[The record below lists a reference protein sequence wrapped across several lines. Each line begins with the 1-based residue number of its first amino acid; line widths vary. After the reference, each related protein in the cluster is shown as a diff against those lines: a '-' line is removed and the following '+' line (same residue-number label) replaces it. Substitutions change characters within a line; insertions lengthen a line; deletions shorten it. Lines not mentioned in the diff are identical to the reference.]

1 MMTNNDIITSLQKSF
16 PNLEFNEEESKYLTV
31 NTSPEDYLAVMQ
43 NLREAGFDYLFSMTG
58 MDWGKE
64 LGVTNH
70 LENTQTGT
78 MVVVKVKLEDR
89 QNPELP
95 TLENIWKTAHLHERE
110 IFDLFGI
117 NFKGHTVMKRLLLSE
132 DWEGYPMRKDWKDE
146 TKMIIR

>member
-1 MMTNNDIITSLQKSF
+1 MKDQLLNKF
-16 PNLEFNEEESKYLTV
+16 PNLTFEDEGTQFLNINVSK
-31 NTSPEDYLAVMQ
+31 EDYLNLMQ
-43 NLREAGFDYLFSMTG
+43 DLRAQGFDYLFSMTG

-70 LENTQTGT
+70 LEKTETGE
-78 MVVVKVKLEDR
+78 MIVVKVKLEDR
-89 QNPELP
+89 DNPELP

-117 NFKGHTVMKRLLLSE
+117 NFKGHSVMKRILLSE
-132 DWEGYPMRKDWKDE
+132 DWEGYPMRKDWADE

>member
-1 MMTNNDIITSLQKSF
+1 MENLINKIQSKF
-16 PNLEFNEEESKYLTV
+16 PEATV
-31 NTSPEDYLAVMQ
+31 ETEGVQFPVINVSPADYYTLMER
-43 NLREAGFDYLFSMTG
+43 LRDEGFDYLFSMTG

-70 LENTQTGT
+70 LENTQTRE
-78 MVVVKVKLEDR
+78 MIVVKVKLEDR
-89 QNPELP
+89 ENPELE

-117 NFKGHTVMKRLLLSE
+117 NFKGHSVMKRLLLPD
-132 DWEGYPMRKDWKDE
+132 DWEGYPMRKDWMDA

>member
-1 MMTNNDIITSLQKSF
+1 MMTNNEIITNLQKLF
-16 PNLEFNEEESKYLTV
+16 PDLEFNEEESKYLTIYTTPD
-31 NTSPEDYLAVMQ
+31 NYLNVMQ
-43 NLREAGFDYLFSMTG
+43 NLRNAGFDYLFSMTG

-70 LENTQTGT
+70 LENTETGF

-89 QNPELP
+89 DNPVLP
-95 TLENIWKTAHLHERE
+95 TLEKIWKTAHLHERE

-117 NFKGHTVMKRLLLSE
+117 NFKGHSVMKRLLLTE